1 MKQFLLRLIRLMSG
15 YFIYAIGIVFCLQGN
30 LGYSPWDILNNGFSL
45 LVGCSF
51 GTASIPI
58 GFILIVVPVL
68 CKQKIG
74 LGTVG
79 NMIFIG
85 VFCDLLL
92 SSGLIPLMHSWYMGT
107 LFIIIGAAISAF
119 AVYFY
124 VGAAFYAGPRDGIML
139 LFTEK
144 SGWPVGLCRV
154 LIDVTVSAA
163 GFLMGG
169 YLGLGT
175 VLNVIVTGPLMQPV
189 FRLFHFHSKAVKQEL
204 LLDTRR
210 FLKSQLCPASEK

>member
-1 MKQFLLRLIRLMSG
+1 
-15 YFIYAIGIVFCLQGN
+15 
-30 LGYSPWDILNNGFSL
+30 
-45 LVGCSF
+45 
-51 GTASIPI
+51 
-58 GFILIVVPVL
+58 
-68 CKQKIG
+68 
-74 LGTVG
+74 
-79 NMIFIG
+79 
-85 VFCDLLL
+85 
-92 SSGLIPLMHSWYMGT
+92 MHSWYMGT

-169 YLGLGT
+169 YPGLGT
-175 VLNVIVTGPLMQPV
+175 VLNVLVTGPLMQPV
-189 FRLFHFHSKAVKQEL
+189 FRLFHFDSTTVKHESL
-204 LLDTRR
+204 FDTCR
-210 FLKSQLCPASEK
+210 FLKAQLSPASEK